1 MCINVSIHRVT
12 ERRLFILN
20 PQSGI
25 PIYRQILE
33 QVRRMVASGQL
44 PPGTPMPSVRDLA
57 LRHTINPM
65 TISRAY
71 SILEMEGLL
80 ERNRGRPMT
89 VSTQARNH
97 TQLPKRLEQVVPLI
111 QQTIT
116 AAKQLE
122 LTQSELVKA
131 VRKEWEDNDD

>member
-1 MCINVSIHRVT
+1 M
-12 ERRLFILN
+12 FILN
-20 PQSGI
+20 PQSGV

-71 SILEMEGLL
+71 SILESEGLL

-89 VSTQARNH
+89 VASQRSSK
-97 TQLPKRLEQVVPLI
+97 TQLSKRLEQITPLVV
-111 QQTIT
+111 QTVV
-116 AAKQLE
+116 AAKQLQ
-122 LTQSELVKA
+122 LSEPEVVKA
-131 VRKEWEDNDD
+131 FRREWEQDDE

>member
-1 MCINVSIHRVT
+1 M
-12 ERRLFILN
+12 FILN

-44 PPGTPMPSVRDLA
+44 PPGTALPSVRDLA
-57 LRHTINPM
+57 IRHTINPM

-71 SILEMEGLL
+71 SILEAEGLL

-89 VSTQARNH
+89 VASQAKNH
-97 TQLPKRLEQVVPLI
+97 TQLPKRLQQIGPLI
-111 QQTIT
+111 EQTVV
-116 AAKQLE
+116 AAKQLQLSE
-122 LTQSELVKA
+122 TELVKA
-131 VRKEWEDNDD
+131 VRQEWEKDDD

>member
-1 MCINVSIHRVT
+1 V
-12 ERRLFILN
+12 FILN

-44 PPGTPMPSVRDLA
+44 PPGTALPSVRDLA
-57 LRHTINPM
+57 IRHTINPM

-71 SILEMEGLL
+71 SILEAEGLL

-89 VSTQARNH
+89 VASQAKNH
-97 TQLPKRLEQVVPLI
+97 TQLPKRLQQIGPLI
-111 QQTIT
+111 EQTVV
-116 AAKQLE
+116 AAKQLQLSE
-122 LTQSELVKA
+122 TELVKA
-131 VRKEWEDNDD
+131 VRQEWEKDDD

>member
-1 MCINVSIHRVT
+1 V
-12 ERRLFILN
+12 FILN

-44 PPGTPMPSVRDLA
+44 PPGTALPSVRDLA
-57 LRHTINPM
+57 VRHTINPM

-71 SILEMEGLL
+71 SILETEGLL

-89 VSTQARNH
+89 VASQSKNH
-97 TQLPKRLEQVVPLI
+97 SQLPKRLQQIGPLVEQTVV
-111 QQTIT
+111 
-116 AAKQLE
+116 AAKQLQLSE
-122 LTQSELVKA
+122 AELVKA
-131 VRKEWEDNDD
+131 VRQEWENHDD

>member
-1 MCINVSIHRVT
+1 V
-12 ERRLFILN
+12 FILN

-44 PPGTPMPSVRDLA
+44 SPGTALPSVRDLA
-57 LRHTINPM
+57 IRHTINPM

-71 SILEMEGLL
+71 SILEAEGLL

-89 VSTQARNH
+89 VASQAKNH
-97 TQLPKRLEQVVPLI
+97 TQLPKRLQQIGPLI
-111 QQTIT
+111 EQTVV
-116 AAKQLE
+116 AAKQLQLSE
-122 LTQSELVKA
+122 TELVKA
-131 VRKEWEDNDD
+131 VRQEWEKDDD

>member
-1 MCINVSIHRVT
+1 M
-12 ERRLFILN
+12 FILN

-44 PPGTPMPSVRDLA
+44 SPGTALPSVRDLA
-57 LRHTINPM
+57 IRHTINPM

-71 SILEMEGLL
+71 SILEAEGLL

-89 VSTQARNH
+89 VASQAKNH
-97 TQLPKRLEQVVPLI
+97 TQLPKRLQQIGPLI
-111 QQTIT
+111 EQTVV
-116 AAKQLE
+116 AAKQLQLSE
-122 LTQSELVKA
+122 TELVKA
-131 VRKEWEDNDD
+131 VRQEWEKDDD

>member
-1 MCINVSIHRVT
+1 M
-12 ERRLFILN
+12 FILN

-71 SILEMEGLL
+71 SILETEGLL
-80 ERNRGRPMT
+80 ERNRGKPMT
-89 VSTQARNH
+89 VASQSKNH
-97 TQLPKRLEQVVPLI
+97 TQLPKRLQQIGPLVEQTVV
-111 QQTIT
+111 
-116 AAKQLE
+116 AAKQLQLSE
-122 LTQSELVKA
+122 SELVKA
-131 VRKEWEDNDD
+131 VRQEWENNDE